1 MNKMPKIW
9 LDYAKYLSKECGS
22 VSQTRKV
29 YDRALASLPVTQH
42 QMIWDQC
49 LDWACALEDY
59 TSTAFHFFRRYIKY
73 RPEDTEDYI
82 DYLLK
87 NDLLEEALELYVT
100 ILNDEGFVSKRG
112 NKSRYQLWMELCEF
126 ISRNPSRSQHL
137 TNLTEQPPE
146 NLIRH
151 ALRRYTDEV
160 GRLWI
165 CLADYY
171 LR

>member
-9 LDYAKYLSKECGS
+9 LDYAKYLQKECGN
-22 VSQTRKV
+22 VTQARKV
-29 YDRALASLPVTQH
+29 YDRALKALPVTQH
-42 QMIWDQC
+42 QLIWDQC
-49 LDWACALEDY
+49 LDWACSLDEY
-59 TSTAFHFFRRYIKY
+59 TATACHFYRRYIEFK
-73 RPEDTEDYI
+73 PQDSEDYI

-87 NDLLEEALELYVT
+87 NDLLEEALELYVK

-126 ISRNPSRSQHL
+126 IARSPTRSQHL
-137 TNLTEQPPE
+137 TTASGGPDQ
-146 NLIRH
+146 LIRH
-151 ALRRYTDEV
+151 ALRKYTDEV